1 MSEKIPSVLVSL
13 RQATQQSH
21 KAVER
26 MTPFFA
32 ADFNQASYL
41 HWLELMHGFY
51 SCVDAIV
58 NQSGF
63 TSATGWHYIP
73 RLSLIEADIHALTGQ
88 GFKTLPDHGNVL
100 ADVKELHSIGEVA
113 GMLYVVEGS
122 ALGGEVLMK
131 VLGRK
136 VGVSAA
142 SGASFFAPHGNDPR
156 PIWGNYVQLLAQ
168 LTSSGNAEDDMVRGA
183 VTCFSAL
190 QRWIGQRGLVLAA
203 TA

>member
-1 MSEKIPSVLVSL
+1 MSETIPSVLVAL

-32 ADFNQASYL
+32 EGFNQASYL

-51 SCVDAIV
+51 SSVDAVVI
-58 NQSGF
+58 QSGF
-63 TSATGWHYIP
+63 TAATGWHYIP
-73 RLSLIEADIHALTGQ
+73 RCSLIEADVLALTGQ
-88 GFKTLPDHGNVL
+88 GVKALPDHGNVL
-100 ADVKELHSIGEVA
+100 VDVKELHNISEVA

-142 SGASFFAPHGNDPR
+142 AGASFFAPHGNDPR
-156 PIWGNYVQLLAQ
+156 PMWGNYVQLLAQ
-168 LTSSGNAEDDMVRGA
+168 LASSGNAEDDVVRGA
-183 VTCFSAL
+183 VTCFTAL
-190 QRWIGQRGLVLAA
+190 QKWIGQGSFALAA
-203 TA
+203 NA

>member
-1 MSEKIPSVLVSL
+1 MSEQIPSVLVAL

-26 MTPFFA
+26 MTPFFSEGF
-32 ADFNQASYL
+32 DQTSYL

-51 SCVDAIV
+51 SCVDAV
-58 NQSGF
+58 VVQSGF
-63 TSATGWHYIP
+63 TNATGWHYIP
-73 RLSLIEADIHALTGQ
+73 RCSLIEADVQALTGQ
-88 GFKTLPDHGNVL
+88 SVKVLPDHGNVM
-100 ADVKELHSIGEVA
+100 AEIKELHNIGEVA

-142 SGASFFAPHGNDPR
+142 AGASFFAPHGNNPR
-156 PIWGNYVQLLAQ
+156 PIWEKYVQLLAQ
-168 LTSSGNAEDDMVRGA
+168 LAFSGNAEDDVVRGA
-183 VTCFSAL
+183 VTCFSTL
-190 QRWIGQRGLVLAA
+190 QRWVKQGVDY
-203 TA
+203 